1 MSSSDIKQALKDA
14 KAAIDAAN
22 WGEVSRLTGQLL
34 GIDET
39 NGSKE
44 IDSLAPFASYMT
56 TLNPVPKD
64 MAVLYYQTLVFRG
77 MGKVQE
83 AKNVEKDVVVEMS
96 SERARKDVFKD
107 SRT

>member
-1 MSSSDIKQALKDA
+1 MSASDIKQTLKDA

-34 GIDET
+34 GIGET
-39 NGSKE
+39 DGNKE
-44 IDSLAPFASYMT
+44 VDPLAPFAAYLT
-56 TLNPVPKD
+56 TSKPLPKD
-64 MAVLYYQTLVFRG
+64 VAALYYQTLVFRG

-83 AKNVEKDVVVEMS
+83 AKNVEKDVVMEKS
-96 SERARKDVFKD
+96 TERARHQVFKD